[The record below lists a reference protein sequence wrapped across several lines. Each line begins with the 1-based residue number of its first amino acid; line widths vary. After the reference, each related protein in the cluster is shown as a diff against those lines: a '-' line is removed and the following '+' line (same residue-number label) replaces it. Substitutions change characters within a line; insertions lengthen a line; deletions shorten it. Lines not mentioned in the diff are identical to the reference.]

1 MTFQALNLKEWY
13 FINLCNEENN
23 FLKPT
28 YVKSRLQLKFFEHSN
43 SLCIKATRAIVN
55 HVPISKYRLRFFFRE
70 NFSCLCGSCSIE
82 SRCYILYECKR
93 FNVYWNLR
101 RDSISYFVLFLEF
114 NSRVFSFKMAITQS
128 NQLQSYLISLFLS
141 LLFSFYLILF
151 FLLYKLGSFVHSYKV
166 ATIVCSHTPC
176 NKLLI

>member
-1 MTFQALNLKEWY
+1 MPKLLQVVTLQN
-13 FINLCNEENN
+13 INLCNEENN
-23 FLKPT
+23 FIKPT
-28 YVKSRLQLKFFEHSN
+28 YVKSRLQLKFFEYSN
-43 SLCIKATRAIVN
+43 SLCIRTTRVIVN

-70 NFSCLCGSCSIE
+70 NFSCLCGSYPIE
-82 SRCYILYECKR
+82 SRHYILYECKR

-101 RDSISYFVLFLEF
+101 RNSISYFVLFLEF
-114 NSRVFSFKMAITQS
+114 NSRVFSFKIVITQS

-151 FLLYKLGSFVHSYKV
+151 FLLYKLGFFVHSYKV
-166 ATIVCSHTPC
+166 ATMVCPHTSC